1 MLGATRSDN
10 DSFMC
15 WLFYQIAMK
24 GESLIASSKLHLVH
38 LQSSFLHPQP
48 MSAFVLRPLDNFKLS
63 IVTCNGLLIILDVQ
77 FLSLSKKLFLHF
89 PDNFLLPF
97 LKWQTDNRSLRF
109 HSVQTPSFCLSTPPT
124 KSKVW
129 ELAVE
134 RRPAAAQCF
143 HCHERTKNW
152 AAWCLPTWVVLCTT
166 LESAGNW

>member
-15 WLFYQIAMK
+15 WLFYQIAKK

-109 HSVQTPSFCLSTPPT
+109 HSVQTPSFSLSSPNKI
-124 KSKVW
+124 KS
-129 ELAVE
+129 LGIGS
-134 RRPAAAQCF
+134 
-143 HCHERTKNW
+143 RTQACCCTMFPLSWTNKKLG
-152 AAWCLPTWVVLCTT
+152 CLPTWVVLCTT